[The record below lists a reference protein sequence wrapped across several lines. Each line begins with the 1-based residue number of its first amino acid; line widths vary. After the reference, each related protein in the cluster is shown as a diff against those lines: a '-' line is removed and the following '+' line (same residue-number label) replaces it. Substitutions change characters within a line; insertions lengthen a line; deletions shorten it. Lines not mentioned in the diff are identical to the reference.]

1 MKRSLFLPVFLCLIL
16 NVSAH
21 SSGNYSHN
29 GDVLLNAE
37 QQVMAA
43 FVQAKMKQSPDEIQ
57 ALGKQFLDTYK
68 AKKNK
73 LAAYW
78 YAYNCYY
85 ECIYHMGMEDNV
97 AAKKTL
103 KAGITML
110 SGLSDK
116 NSEDYALL
124 ASMQSLSIPLYASY
138 QAIFISAKVK
148 KNGEK
153 ALAMDPS
160 NLRAL
165 LVLGSSDYYT
175 PTQYGGGKKV
185 EDYLIKAIK
194 LSAQKVENPY
204 LPAWGK
210 NTAYELLIR
219 YYLREDR
226 KEEAKAMFKA
236 AKKVFPEDYQISS
249 LAEQLID

>member
-1 MKRSLFLPVFLCLIL
+1 MKRLFFLPVFLCLIL
-16 NVSAH
+16 NLSA
-21 SSGNYSHN
+21 SP
-29 GDVLLNAE
+29 VLSCIDNDDPLLEAE
-37 QQVMAA
+37 QQVLSA

-57 ALGKQFLDTYK
+57 ALGKQYLNIYK
-68 AKKNK
+68 TKKNK

-78 YAYNCYY
+78 YAYTCYY
-85 ECIYHMGMEDNV
+85 ECIYHMGMEDNA

-103 KAGITML
+103 KSGIATL
-110 SGLSDK
+110 SSLSDK

-124 ASMQSLSIPLYASY
+124 ASMQSISIPLYASF
-138 QAIFISAKVK
+138 QAIFISGRVK
-148 KNGEK
+148 NNGEK

-185 EDYLIKAIK
+185 EDYLLKAIK
-194 LSAQKVENPY
+194 LPAQKIENPY

-210 NTAYELLIR
+210 NTAYEILIR

-226 KEEAKAMFKA
+226 KADAKAMFKA
-236 AKKVFPEDYQISS
+236 AKKTFPDDYQINS
-249 LAEQLID
+249 LAEKLID